1 MLREDS
7 HRTGTADSPV
17 CECGF
22 DRESAEHFLLDCDR
36 FQKARNE
43 LQNTLYGIFD
53 STARKKRLHLSEALL
68 LAPKSDLVTRKQNN
82 WIKEALFEFIANTEV
97 KL

>member
-22 DRESAEHFLLDCDR
+22 DTESAEHFLLHYKR
-36 FQKARNE
+36 FEEARNE
-43 LQNTLYGIFD
+43 LQNTLDGTSD
-53 STARKKRLHLSEALL
+53 STA
-68 LAPKSDLVTRKQNN
+68 
-82 WIKEALFEFIANTEV
+82 
-97 KL
+97 

>member
-22 DRESAEHFLLDCDR
+22 DTESAEQFLLHCSR
-36 FQKARNE
+36 FQESQNKLQDTLGLGRFGFFKFRSIRFGFQSRVPGFGFFPVSVFAHHRKVRNE
-43 LQNTLYGIFD
+43 GAH
-53 STARKKRLHLSEALL
+53 SG
-68 LAPKSDLVTRKQNN
+68 
-82 WIKEALFEFIANTEV
+82 
-97 KL
+97 